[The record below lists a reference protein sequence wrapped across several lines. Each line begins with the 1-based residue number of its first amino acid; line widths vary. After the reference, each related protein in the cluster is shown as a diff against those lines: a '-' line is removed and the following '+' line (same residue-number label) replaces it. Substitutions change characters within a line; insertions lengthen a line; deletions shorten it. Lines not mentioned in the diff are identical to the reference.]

1 MKKEKRKVNGSYS
14 WKQFFVAV
22 KRLKLPWIWIF
33 VGLSLNLVVND
44 LMLDLPDTTAGLLSG
59 DISGAA
65 VFDAVIYFVLFGM
78 SSVVAV
84 AGQAQAQS
92 YGVRKARENIWQ
104 KMLGMKMEYFDKN
117 DPAETISTVI
127 NDVGSGVEG
136 LVNLIIYLIPN
147 IYYVVMAM
155 KRISEY
161 HIILAL
167 SCFLMFPVK
176 YLYALIMGKRFE
188 RSSASI
194 YERIGVLTGFLA
206 DRINNLPLI
215 KSYTNEE
222 KEKENGQNA
231 SRELLKAN
239 MKMVHADNMSTGIVS
254 VIDVLQ
260 KFAVIVVAVVLLQK
274 KLIDMAMWL
283 AFFLF
288 SQNLFSYI
296 DQVFDSWVRI
306 KTVKGSFKRIVD
318 VMFAKDEDKSGKEI
332 SADGDIFFENVTF
345 TYPEGESPA
354 LSDVSFNV
362 KRGSSVAV
370 VGLCGS
376 GKTTAVSL
384 LEKFYTPDGGR
395 ILIGDTDIKDISL
408 EQFRKKISYVQQGA
422 VFFGGTLREALTYG
436 ITKEISDKDI
446 FAAAEKTGF
455 SEYISL
461 CENGLDEEVAP
472 DGSSMSGGQGQ
483 RLALTRELLKDGDI
497 IIMDEPTSAL
507 DVRVSEKIQEL
518 TATVFKN
525 KTRLLITHDLGF
537 AKMCDRIVVLC
548 DGKLVGEGTH
558 DELSA
563 SCELYR
569 EMTDGKKAVKAE

>member
-1 MKKEKRKVNGSYS
+1 MKKEKRKKNGNYS
-14 WKQFFVAV
+14 WKKLFVAV
-22 KRLKLPWIWIF
+22 KRLRLPWIWIF

-44 LMLDLPDTTAGLLSG
+44 LLLDLPDTTAGLLSG

-65 VFDAVIYFVLFGM
+65 VFDAIIYFVLYGV

-84 AGQAQAQS
+84 AGQAQAQA
-92 YGVRKARENIWQ
+92 YGVRKARDNTWK
-104 KMLGMKMEYFDKN
+104 KMLGMKMEYFDRN
-117 DPAETISTVI
+117 DPSETISTVI

-167 SCFLMFPVK
+167 SCFVLFPLK
-176 YLYALIMGKRFE
+176 YLYALIMGRRFE
-188 RSSASI
+188 KTSTTI

-231 SRELLKAN
+231 ARELLKAN
-239 MKMVHADNMSTGIVS
+239 MKMVHSDNMATGIVS

-260 KFAVIVVAVVLLQK
+260 KFTVIVVAVVLLQK

-306 KTVKGSFKRIVD
+306 KIVKGSFKRIVD
-318 VMFAKDEDKSGKEI
+318 VMYAEDEDKSGIDMPEN
-332 SADGDIFFENVTF
+332 GDIRFENVTF

-354 LSDVSFNV
+354 LSDVSFTV

-376 GKTTAVSL
+376 GKTTTVSL
-384 LEKFYTPDGGR
+384 LERFYTPDSGR
-395 ILIGDTDIKDISL
+395 ILIGNTDIKDISL
-408 EQFRKKISYVQQGA
+408 EQFRKKLSYVQQGA
-422 VFFGGTLREALTYG
+422 TSFGGTLREELTYG
-436 ITKEISDKDI
+436 ITREVSDEEIL
-446 FAAAEKTGF
+446 AAAQKTGF
-455 SEYISL
+455 SEYIRL
-461 CENGLDEEVAP
+461 CENGLCEKNAS
-472 DGSSMSGGQGQ
+472 DGGSMSGGQGQ
-483 RLALTRELLKDGDI
+483 RLSLTRELLRDGDI

-507 DVRVSEKIQEL
+507 DVKVSEKIQEL
-518 TATVFKN
+518 TATVFKD
-525 KTRLLITHDLGF
+525 KTRILITHDLGF
-537 AKMCDRIVVLC
+537 AKSCDKIVVLS
-548 DGKLVGEGTH
+548 GGRLVGEGTH
-558 DELSA
+558 DELTEK
-563 SCELYR
+563 CELYR
-569 EMTDGKKAVKAE
+569 EMTCEKAVTAV